1 MGGITE
7 PAKQITIGCDVED
20 ALPLDS
26 IIEFQG
32 EFKKRDRYDIEN
44 LIKSLMKYGISFP
57 FFIWRDADVNY
68 CMDGH
73 GRKTALS
80 QLRDRGYEIP
90 DVPVVFIYAKN
101 REEAVQ
107 KLLRLNSRYGVMTED
122 SVVRFIGE
130 MPVEFSEIAIPDMEI
145 IQFTDI
151 YENLDQFFEVETPEK
166 KKPPKICPYCGGILK

>member
-1 MGGITE
+1 MGGIVE
-7 PAKQITIGCDVED
+7 PAKQIKTSCDVED

-26 IIEFQG
+26 IMEFQG

-44 LIKSLMKYGISFP
+44 LIKSLTKYGISFP
-57 FFIWRDADVNY
+57 FFIWRDSGVNY

-73 GRKTALS
+73 GRKTALA

-90 DVPVVFIYAKN
+90 DVPVVFVYAKN

-130 MPVEFSEIAIPDMEI
+130 TPVDFSEIAIPDMET
-145 IQFTDI
+145 IQFTGID
-151 YENLDQFFEVETPEK
+151 ENPGRFFEAETSGK
-166 KKPPKICPYCGGILK
+166 KKPPKICPYCGGIL